1 MAFVVLSGGDDESGN
16 VRGQLRRYRQLRYD
30 RLKNQLLGVQN
41 NASLKSGARGMQA
54 RKELIAFE
62 KELAES
68 QEMIDRDDEDLE
80 SSNIQ
85 EELKTSSE
93 LLVDLQTQM
102 ETVSA
107 SKMFKPHEADIAS
120 GPELQMSFVDFE
132 TKARSILRG
141 LGFVESALQK
151 PFKSLSGGWRMRC
164 MLACALFQNADIM
177 ILDEPTNFLDLLGI
191 IWLQEHLI
199 SLHSMEDKTVIIVSH
214 DRDFVD
220 HVCEEI
226 ILLKTK
232 SLVYFPGNLSAY
244 EEDLHSRI
252 LYLTRMQE
260 TQDRETARIEKTISA
275 NIKLGKKT
283 GDDNKLRMAKSR
295 QKKLEDHAGMQVGAT
310 GGRFKLSRDRAGWND
325 SKPAAIEIPKTEQSI
340 SMTLLEPPDLRFPG
354 PLVSLEDIHYRYTSE
369 GEFILRGLSLNVH
382 MGDRVAVVGLNGC
395 GKSTL
400 IKIVTE
406 TFFSTSAEPV
416 AHICLF
422 LII

>member
-1 MAFVVLSGGDDESGN
+1 MNL
-16 VRGQLRRYRQLRYD
+16 
-30 RLKNQLLGVQN
+30 
-41 NASLKSGARGMQA
+41 
-54 RKELIAFE
+54 
-62 KELAES
+62 
-68 QEMIDRDDEDLE
+68 
-80 SSNIQ
+80 
-85 EELKTSSE
+85 
-93 LLVDLQTQM
+93 
-102 ETVSA
+102 
-107 SKMFKPHEADIAS
+107 
-120 GPELQMSFVDFE
+120 VDFE

-141 LGFVESALQK
+141 LGFVESALHK

-164 MLACALFQNADIM
+164 MLACALFQKADIM

-199 SLHSMEDKTVIIVSH
+199 SLHSTEEKTVIIVSH

-310 GGRFKLSRDRAGWND
+310 GGRFKLSRDRPGMD
-325 SKPAAIEIPKTEQSI
+325 FHTPSI
-340 SMTLLEPPDLRFPG
+340 A
-354 PLVSLEDIHYRYTSE
+354 Y
-369 GEFILRGLSLNVH
+369 
-382 MGDRVAVVGLNGC
+382 
-395 GKSTL
+395 
-400 IKIVTE
+400 
-406 TFFSTSAEPV
+406 
-416 AHICLF
+416 
-422 LII
+422 